1 MKEIKN
7 VVTGVDGS
15 PHCRAAL
22 REAARIAAAYGAQL
36 HVIQVVT
43 ADLIEHLREAD
54 LAPTNAILAEIRGGL
69 HGFVRSHLGAGFPS
83 ENLRLEVIIG
93 HPYVEISG
101 MAEETEAELL
111 VLGAQG
117 WHEDARRT
125 GMTAKKCIRHAGC
138 PVLLV
143 RKEHGDGYRRI
154 AACVDFSDAASRA
167 LSTAADFAR
176 QEGATLD
183 VVHVHYPPWLS
194 PVSVEYNLRQTVSE
208 DYRRQYLD
216 LLRDRVEEW
225 IAPVRHAV
233 PTVLLTP
240 HVLEHTNV
248 VYGLTQFLMDHDID
262 LAAVGTHG
270 GRGLRPALLGTTA
283 ERLLHTSPCS
293 VLMTPPRPEVGEPES
308 GSSTP

>member
-1 MKEIKN
+1 MTEIKN
-7 VVTGVDGS
+7 VVVGVDGS

-22 REAARIAAAYGAQL
+22 REAGRIAGTHGAML

-43 ADLIEHLREAD
+43 ADLVEHLREVE
-54 LAPTNAILAEIRGGL
+54 LAPTNSILAQIRGGL
-69 HGFVRSHLGAGFPS
+69 HGFVRSHLSS
-83 ENLRLEVIIG
+83 EYPEERLHLEVIVG
-93 HPYVEISG
+93 NPFEEIAG
-101 MAEETEAELL
+101 MTEETVAELL

-117 WHEDARRT
+117 WHEDPRRT
-125 GMTAKKCIRHAGC
+125 GMTAKKSIRHAGC

-143 RKEHGDGYRRI
+143 RKEHGSGYRRI
-154 AACVDFSDAASRA
+154 AACMDFSNSSALA

-176 QEGATLD
+176 TEGASLD

-194 PVSVEYNLRQTVSE
+194 PVSVEYNLQQTVSD

-216 LLRDRVEEW
+216 LLRDRLEE
-225 IAPVRHAV
+225 AVKPVRRQAAGVAV
-233 PTVLLTP
+233 TA
-240 HVLEHTNV
+240 HILEHTNV
-248 VYGLTQFLMDHDID
+248 VYGLTQFLRDHEID

-293 VLMTPPRPEVGEPES
+293 VLMTPPRPVPDDEG
-308 GSSTP
+308 

>member
-1 MKEIKN
+1 MREIKK
-7 VVTGVDGS
+7 VVVGVDGS

-22 REAARIAAAYGAQL
+22 REAARIAIAYGAQL

-69 HGFVRSHLGAGFPS
+69 HGFVRSHLGKDLPA
-83 ENLRLEVIIG
+83 EMLRLEVIVG
-93 HPYVEISG
+93 HPFEEIAG
-101 MAEETEAELL
+101 MTEETGAELL

-125 GMTAKKCIRHAGC
+125 GMTAKKCVRHAGC

-143 RKEHGDGYRRI
+143 RKEHGEGYRRI
-154 AACVDFSDAASRA
+154 GACVDFSEAAARA
-167 LSTAADFAR
+167 LSTAADLAHH
-176 QEGATLD
+176 EGATLD

-208 DYRRQYLD
+208 DYRKQYLD
-216 LLRDRVEEW
+216 LLRDRMEEW
-225 IAPVRHAV
+225 IEPVRRAV
-233 PTVLLTP
+233 PSVPLTP
-240 HVLEHTNV
+240 HILEHTNV
-248 VYGLTQFLMDHDID
+248 VYGLTQFLRDHDID

-293 VLMTPPRPEVGEPES
+293 VLMTPPREEAAPES
-308 GSSTP
+308 G